1 VADAAGNPT
10 IFSVFDPNLSA
21 PYTIQSM
28 LSLEKGLGR
37 AMAVEVGYVRTDG
50 RDFPLQRSFAQAF
63 DRETGARPNP
73 ELGAPGGYYV
83 DSSQTME
90 YNGLQA
96 ALTRRFADRYAF
108 SVNYTLS
115 KGTATQGGDL
125 AAYYV
130 ADISNTQDFWDP
142 QADYGPTD
150 NDVRHRLNGTFI
162 YELPG
167 LHDGHGWLNSIVGGW
182 QIAGLLS
189 AESGSVLTV
198 TQPSGIANSRP
209 DEVSGA
215 PFVVSDWK
223 STCNAL
229 GCNYLNVDAFTRV
242 PVSPITN
249 ATLRPGTYKVGDARG
264 PGSWRLDTSFSKN
277 FQLNTGTRLQIRAD
291 VFNLL
296 NTKQWNNPNTNMNSS
311 DFGRITGAGGARSM
325 QVGARFTF

>member
-1 VADAAGNPT
+1 
-10 IFSVFDPNLSA
+10 
-21 PYTIQSM
+21 
-28 LSLEKGLGR
+28 
-37 AMAVEVGYVRTDG
+37 
-50 RDFPLQRSFAQAF
+50 
-63 DRETGARPNP
+63 
-73 ELGAPGGYYV
+73 
-83 DSSQTME
+83 
-90 YNGLQA
+90 
-96 ALTRRFADRYAF
+96 
-108 SVNYTLS
+108 
-115 KGTATQGGDL
+115 
-125 AAYYV
+125 
-130 ADISNTQDFWDP
+130 
-142 QADYGPTD
+142 
-150 NDVRHRLNGTFI
+150 
-162 YELPG
+162 
-167 LHDGHGWLNSIVGGW
+167 
-182 QIAGLLS
+182 
-189 AESGSVLTV
+189 VLTV